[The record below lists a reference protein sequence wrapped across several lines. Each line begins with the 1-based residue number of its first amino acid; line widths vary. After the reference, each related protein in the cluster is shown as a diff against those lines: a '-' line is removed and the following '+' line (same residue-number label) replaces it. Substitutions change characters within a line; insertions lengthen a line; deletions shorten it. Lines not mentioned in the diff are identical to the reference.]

1 MELSFTLQFVYGI
14 PNQSDCHKNFA
25 GRFYNI
31 MMVPC
36 KMNPD
41 HDQAFKAIDFSLL
54 RILSVHKEC
63 IVRTSVLFMYSSAL
77 LSSENMI
84 SKHSNIFCKY
94 IIPNIKKEYA
104 FLLLTTTLLENGIEM
119 GVPPV
124 IQLFPLHVVVFVEYK

>member
-1 MELSFTLQFVYGI
+1 MEYQI
-14 PNQSDCHKNFA
+14 NQCHKNFA

-63 IVRTSVLFMYSSAL
+63 IVRTSVIVSLGGRCSILDLLIWKRGVAIFKLSYS
-77 LSSENMI
+77 
-84 SKHSNIFCKY
+84 Y
-94 IIPNIKKEYA
+94 
-104 FLLLTTTLLENGIEM
+104 
-119 GVPPV
+119 V
-124 IQLFPLHVVVFVEYK
+124 